1 MFKRFFSRKQQ
12 EKEEK
17 KQIMLSSLY
26 RKLAQNAKND
36 EFDGFSA
43 ARVRN
48 PVAGVGRS
56 SLSDSCA
63 MSAAGLLNAG
73 YAETGSANF
82 GFIGFQALSSL
93 SQIPEIRA
101 AVDAISSDSLREW
114 GEVSHEN
121 PEVKEFL
128 TNQLKKLNARK
139 IFRDALVSSLFYGGS
154 MVLMSASLTDN
165 TNVDERLPLS
175 GESKVKKLI
184 VIDGIYANPISY
196 DTANPLS
203 PSWYNPD
210 KWYLMAREV
219 HHDHL
224 LHVVPFPV
232 VDMIKPMYQMHGIS
246 LTQVMWPYVRRWHNA
261 VESSADLLKS
271 YSVSGI
277 KTDMMSS
284 LQEDDVNALTMRA
297 ELFNKFRDNRGL
309 LLLNKET
316 EEFFQFATPLSGI
329 ADLVRQTQ
337 EQMSAVAR
345 VPLVKLL
352 GITPSGLNASSDGEI
367 KVYYDFIAGIQ
378 DNCLLPLIQRLLS
391 QIEMSE
397 FGTDDADFI
406 FNPLMS
412 MSEREEAEIQEIK
425 SRMHVAYASVG
436 AASSDDIRGSLD
448 AEERPIYPEV
458 QRDDADEFDE
468 IIRGLSNG
476 KDNPTPNAG

>member
-1 MFKRFFSRKQQ
+1 MFKRLFGRKFQK
-12 EKEEK
+12 EEEK
-17 KQIMLSSLY
+17 KQIKLSSLY
-26 RKLAQNAKND
+26 GKLAQNAKNY
-36 EFDGFSA
+36 GFGSFSPIRA
-43 ARVRN
+43 HP
-48 PVAGVGRS
+48 PVPGVSRS

-63 MSAAGLLNAG
+63 MSAAHLLNVG
-73 YAETGSANF
+73 CAETGSANF

-101 AVDAISSDSLREW
+101 AVDAIGSDALREW
-114 GEVSHEN
+114 GEVSHGD
-121 PEVKEFL
+121 PKVKEFL
-128 TNQLKKLNARK
+128 TNRLKKLNARK
-139 IFRDALVSSLFYGGS
+139 VFRDALVSALFYGGS

-165 TNVDERLPLS
+165 TNADEKLPL
-175 GESKVKKLI
+175 GNEVKVKKLI

-196 DTANPLS
+196 DTSNPLS
-203 PSWYNPD
+203 PSWYSPD
-210 KWYLMAREV
+210 KWYLMSREV

-246 LTQVMWPYVRRWHNA
+246 LTQVMWPYVKRWHNA

-284 LQEDDVNALTMRA
+284 LQDEDVNALVMRA
-297 ELFNKFRDNRGL
+297 EMFNRFRDNRGL
-309 LLLNKET
+309 LLLNKDT
-316 EEFFQFATPLSGI
+316 EEFFQFSTPLSGI

-448 AEERPIYPEV
+448 SEERPIYPET
-458 QRDDADEFDE
+458 QRYDTDELDE
-468 IIRGLSNG
+468 IIKGLSNG
-476 KDNPTPNAG
+476 KDNSPADAG

>member
-1 MFKRFFSRKQQ
+1 MFKRFFSRKNQ

-36 EFDGFSA
+36 GFDGFSPVC
-43 ARVRN
+43 ARQ
-48 PVAGVGRS
+48 PIAGVGRS

-63 MSAAGLLNAG
+63 MSAAHLLNAG
-73 YAETGSANF
+73 YAETGSADF
-82 GFIGFQALSSL
+82 DFIGFQALSSL

-101 AVDAISSDSLREW
+101 AVDAISSDALREW

-139 IFRDALVSSLFYGGS
+139 VFRDALVSSLFYGGS
-154 MVLMSASLTDN
+154 MVLMSSSLTDN
-165 TNVDERLPLS
+165 TNVDEKLPLS
-175 GESKVKKLI
+175 SESKVKKLI

-196 DTANPLS
+196 DTTNPLS
-203 PSWYNPD
+203 PAWYNPD
-210 KWYLMAREV
+210 KWYLMTREV

-224 LHVVPFPV
+224 LHIVPFPV

-284 LQEDDVNALTMRA
+284 LQDEDLNAVIMRA

-316 EEFFQFATPLSGI
+316 EEFFQFSTPLSGI

-397 FGTDDADFI
+397 FGTDDADFV

-468 IIRGLSNG
+468 LIKGLANG
-476 KDNPTPNAG
+476 KDNPPSDAS